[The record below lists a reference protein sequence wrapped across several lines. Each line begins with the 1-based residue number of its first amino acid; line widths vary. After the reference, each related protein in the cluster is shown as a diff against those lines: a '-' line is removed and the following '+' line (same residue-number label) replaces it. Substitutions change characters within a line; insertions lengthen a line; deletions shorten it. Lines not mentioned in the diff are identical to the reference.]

1 MSKESNVVV
10 GMLAGTAIG
19 ATLGVLFAPDK
30 GSNTRQRILDEA
42 IDAKDKALEEAEN
55 LKEKVMSSM
64 PGDKEDTLEE
74 QLDRVVSD
82 VSLKGDDVISALE
95 KKLKDLK
102 AKNKKFQKA

>member
-55 LKEKVMSSM
+55 LKEKVMNAM
-64 PGDKEDTLEE
+64 PGENKDSLEE

-82 VSLKGDDVISALE
+82 VSLKGDDVIGALE

>member
-55 LKEKVMSSM
+55 LKDKVMNSM
-64 PGDKEDTLEE
+64 PGENKDTLEE

>member
-1 MSKESNVVV
+1 MSKESSVVL

-30 GSNTRQRILDEA
+30 GSKTRERILDEA
-42 IDAKDKALEEAEN
+42 LDAKDKALEEAEH
-55 LKEKVMSSM
+55 LKDKVLHTI
-64 PGDKEDTLEE
+64 PNKKKETFEE
-74 QLDRVVSD
+74 QIDRVVSD
-82 VSLKGDDVISALE
+82 LSMKGDDAISALE

>member
-1 MSKESNVVV
+1 MSKESSVVV

-30 GSNTRQRILDEA
+30 GSKTRQRILDETL
-42 IDAKDKALEEAEN
+42 DAKDKAIEEAEH
-55 LKEKVMSSM
+55 LKEKVLHSI
-64 PGDKEDTLEE
+64 PNNKKETLEE

-82 VSLKGDDVISALE
+82 VSMKGDEVISALE

>member
-30 GSNTRQRILDEA
+30 GSNTRQRIVDEA

-55 LKEKVMSSM
+55 LKEKVMNSM
-64 PGDKEDTLEE
+64 PGENKDTLEE

-82 VSLKGDDVISALE
+82 VNLKGDDVIGALE